1 MALLLASLVSRIEP
15 GARPRRV
22 LWATRAAGALSV
34 FLAIS
39 AALAVGVGGGTQS
52 PLLGAFGI
60 GLSVRLDALSVVMF
74 ALVASV
80 GWVVLEFSRNYL
92 DGDARHGAFLGGLSA
107 TLAAVLLLVLSGN
120 LVQLAAAW
128 IATSVGL
135 QRLLV
140 FYAERPRAQIAARKK
155 HLVAQFGNACLLAA
169 VGLLLWTFRTTDLAE
184 LAQAARALVAAE
196 TVPLAVHGS
205 AVLLALAALLKSA
218 QFPTHGWLPEVMETP
233 TPVSALLH
241 AGLINAGGFLVIRL
255 ADVVLLSAPSLWLLA
270 GIGGLTA
277 LFGSLVMLTQSSV
290 KGALAY
296 STVSQ
301 MGFMLLECGLGA
313 FSLATLHIV
322 AHSLYKA
329 HAFLA
334 SGSAV
339 DVASALEPETRG
351 ATPSALAPRLGAL
364 AVGLLGGLAAYV
376 AGASLLG
383 TAWPSGPVPLLFGA
397 LLVLGLSQWVAQT
410 HPARESRVSLLA
422 RAFAGSLVTASL
434 YFLLKG
440 GAERV
445 LSSSLPPAP
454 TTNPVALAIGALA
467 VVAFAAL
474 AVLQILAPAL
484 RASPLGRAAYVHL
497 KHGLYV
503 NHWFDRLVGATRH
516 TFPTHAQ
523 LTKEIAR

>member
-1 MALLLASLVSRIEP
+1 VAAAVVVGLGGSL
-15 GARPRRV
+15 
-22 LWATRAAGALSV
+22 
-34 FLAIS
+34 
-39 AALAVGVGGGTQS
+39 QS
-52 PLLGAFGI
+52 PLLGAFGL
-60 GLSVRLDALSVVMF
+60 GLSVRLDALSAVMF
-74 ALVASV
+74 ALVAFV

-128 IATSVGL
+128 IATSLGL

-140 FYAERPRAQIAARKK
+140 FYAERRRAQIAARKK
-155 HLVAQFGNACLLAA
+155 HLVAQLGNACLVVA
-169 VGLLLWTFRTTDLAE
+169 VGLLLWTFRTADLGE
-184 LAQAARALVAAE
+184 LTQAARALATAGS
-196 TVPLAVHGS
+196 VPLAVHG
-205 AVLLALAALLKSA
+205 ACLLLALAALLKSA

-255 ADVVLLSAPSLWLLA
+255 ADVVLLSAPALWLLA

-277 LFGSLVMLTQSSV
+277 LFGSLVMLTQSNI

-313 FSLATLHIV
+313 FSLAVLHIV

-339 DVASALEPETRG
+339 EVARALEPETQS
-351 ATPSALAPRLGAL
+351 ASVSALRPRLAAL
-364 AVGLLGGLAAYV
+364 AIGLVGGMAAYLG
-376 AGASLLG
+376 GASLFG
-383 TAWPSGPVPLLFGA
+383 KAWPSGPVPLLFGV
-397 LLVLGLSQWVAQT
+397 LLVLGLCQWLAQAHRT
-410 HPARESRVSLLA
+410 GKPHAALLA
-422 RAFAGSLVTASL
+422 QAFAGSLLTAAL
-434 YFLLKG
+434 YFLLKS
-440 GAERV
+440 GADRL
-445 LSSSLPPAP
+445 LS
-454 TTNPVALAIGALA
+454 GALPAASAADTVTLTLGGIA
-467 VVAFAAL
+467 VGAFAAL
-474 AVLQILAPAL
+474 AVVQVLAPAL
-484 RASPLGRAAYVHL
+484 TGSPLGRAAYVHL

-503 NHWFDRLVGATRH
+503 NHWFDRLVGATRQ
-516 TFPTHAQ
+516 TFSTHAQ
-523 LTKEIAR
+523 LTKEIAQ